1 MAWYPP
7 STFEGSDETLLNSN
21 QTRQFFG
28 DVSAMWINRRERER
42 DEAERLN
49 PGSGFPVARRIANRK
64 YWQLDRLAWTS
75 SVPVSMTPS
84 TVFCHAAVMRCAKR
98 VDLDRTHLFRTV
110 QCS

>member
-64 YWQLDRLAWTS
+64 FWQLGELRKYRDA
-75 SVPVSMTPS
+75 
-84 TVFCHAAVMRCAKR
+84 
-98 VDLDRTHLFRTV
+98 
-110 QCS
+110 